1 MNQLKYLFKRFRV
14 YIENSIW
21 VVLGLA
27 LRTLITIFIVSRIA
41 NQLGTEDF
49 GWYNLGISVFTVLFA
64 ISSLG
69 FNPSFIIKHLVNDS
83 KNSALI
89 IGTTL
94 ISRGIGSLILLFIL
108 AIWIFFF
115 TEETNYWVLL
125 IATSCI
131 FFQISGVLTSYYQW
145 KLKAKVYVSITSIS
159 ISIEAVLLIIGLYLE
174 YDLFYFITVYLLERV
189 FIFFGLLFVFHKG
202 AIPLPS
208 LKFDYSYFKI
218 IFVQAW
224 PLLLGAL
231 LTALYARFDQFLIK
245 YFLDAEELGIYGA
258 AVILTQIW
266 LILPSIII
274 PIVYPK
280 IAEFK
285 KTGNTKKYTSLI
297 LGLYGLLNYAALAIV
312 ILMFIFGE
320 WIIVTLYGP
329 AYADSVYILKIL
341 IVNLLILFQSHLTT
355 SVMII
360 EGNEKFLFK
369 IKLVSV
375 IISVGLNIFLLA
387 KYGVEVAA
395 YSLLVSSFI
404 SWIVISVFNKDM
416 KRLVGLNLKSYLT
429 PFNIRKILK

>member
-1 MNQLKYLFKRFRV
+1 MNQLKYLLKRFRV

-174 YDLFYFITVYLLERV
+174 
-189 FIFFGLLFVFHKG
+189 
-202 AIPLPS
+202 
-208 LKFDYSYFKI
+208 
-218 IFVQAW
+218 
-224 PLLLGAL
+224 
-231 LTALYARFDQFLIK
+231 
-245 YFLDAEELGIYGA
+245 
-258 AVILTQIW
+258 
-266 LILPSIII
+266 
-274 PIVYPK
+274 
-280 IAEFK
+280 
-285 KTGNTKKYTSLI
+285 
-297 LGLYGLLNYAALAIV
+297 
-312 ILMFIFGE
+312 
-320 WIIVTLYGP
+320 
-329 AYADSVYILKIL
+329 
-341 IVNLLILFQSHLTT
+341 
-355 SVMII
+355 
-360 EGNEKFLFK
+360 
-369 IKLVSV
+369 
-375 IISVGLNIFLLA
+375 
-387 KYGVEVAA
+387 
-395 YSLLVSSFI
+395 
-404 SWIVISVFNKDM
+404 
-416 KRLVGLNLKSYLT
+416 
-429 PFNIRKILK
+429 